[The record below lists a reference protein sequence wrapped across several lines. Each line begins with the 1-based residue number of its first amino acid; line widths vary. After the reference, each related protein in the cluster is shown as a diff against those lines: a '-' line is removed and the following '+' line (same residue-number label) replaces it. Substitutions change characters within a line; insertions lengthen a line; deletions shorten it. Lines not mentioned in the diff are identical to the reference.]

1 MASRESLIAT
11 ARPLAR
17 PQTRRAVGTPGVPV
31 ALHLVIILVCIFSAF
46 PLLWMLST
54 AFKGTG
60 EIFTS
65 SPRFIPHQPTL
76 DNFSSAT
83 EHKPVLRWFFNTAI
97 FAGLTTMLRLLLIIP
112 ASYALARLSFPLK
125 RFVLLA
131 IIGTMIIP
139 SVVTLIPNYLLIV
152 DLGWINTRQGLI
164 VPTVSGSAFF
174 LVLLRQHMLQI
185 PQDIL
190 DAAAIDGAGNWR
202 MVWTMAAPMVLPGIW
217 AVTTLSFLWSWNSYL
232 WPLLVSPGIDAQ
244 TIAVGLGTYASDPE
258 SPQLWG
264 GLMVV
269 ALLSSLPPLLIYLF
283 AQKQLTSALTSGLKG

>member
-1 MASRESLIAT
+1 MVSRDSVVTAT
-11 ARPLAR
+11 QPAARAQSR
-17 PQTRRAVGTPGVPV
+17 SGVAMPRIPV
-31 ALHLVIILVCIFSAF
+31 ALHAVVIVVCIFSAF

-65 SPRFIPHQPTL
+65 SPRFFPHHPTL
-76 DNFSSAT
+76 DNFSMAT
-83 EHKPVLRWFFNTAI
+83 ENKPVVRWFFNTAI
-97 FAGLTTMLRLLLIIP
+97 FAGLTTLLRLVLIIP
-112 ASYALARLSFPLK
+112 ASYALARLEFPLK
-125 RFVLLA
+125 KILLLA

-152 DLGWINTRQGLI
+152 DLGWINTRQGLVI
-164 VPTVSGSAFF
+164 PTVSGSAFF
-174 LVLLRQHMLQI
+174 LFLLRQHMLQI
-185 PQDIL
+185 PVDIL
-190 DAAAIDGAGNWR
+190 DAASIDGAGTWR
-202 MVWTMAAPMVLPGIW
+202 IVWTMAAPMVTPGIW
-217 AVTTLSFLWSWNSYL
+217 AVTVLSFLWSWNSYL
-232 WPLLVSPGIDAQ
+232 WPLLVSPSVDSQ
-244 TIAVGLGTYASDPE
+244 VIAVGLGTYASNPD

>member
-1 MASRESLIAT
+1 MVSRDSLAT
-11 ARPLAR
+11 AAQPAVRTRSRAGFTMPRVPLALH
-17 PQTRRAVGTPGVPV
+17 AV
-31 ALHLVIILVCIFSAF
+31 VIVVCIFSAF

-54 AFKGTG
+54 VFKGPT

-65 SPRFIPHQPTL
+65 SPRFFPHHPTL
-76 DNFSSAT
+76 DNFSMAT
-83 EHKPVLRWFFNTAI
+83 ENKPVVRWFVNTAI
-97 FAGLTTMLRLLLIIP
+97 FAGLTTFFRLLLIIP
-112 ASYALARLSFPLK
+112 ASYALARLEFPLK
-125 RFVLLA
+125 KFVLLA

-164 VPTVSGSAFF
+164 VPTVSSSAFF
-174 LVLLRQHMLQI
+174 LFLLRQHMLQI
-185 PQDIL
+185 PVDIL
-190 DAAAIDGAGNWR
+190 DAASIDGAGTWR
-202 MVWTMAAPMVLPGIW
+202 IVWTMAAPMVTPGIW
-217 AVTTLSFLWSWNSYL
+217 AVTVLSFLWSWNSYL
-232 WPLLVSPGIDAQ
+232 WPLLVSPGIDSQ
-244 TIAVGLGTYASDPE
+244 TIAVGLGTYASNPD